1 MNENYD
7 FFEELYEEIIDEINS
22 TPLTTS
28 RLNDYSDIININ
40 ENIINTVFNI
50 RRYLEIN
57 DITSPIYSRSNE
69 YNSQE
74 YNAQEYIDNIY
85 SNIQPTI
92 ESNLLNSVFEFF
104 LDNSLN
110 FNENFNE
117 NFEDVKVTLTPEE
130 FNNFNKIQI
139 SNDNYENYK
148 KQCNICIEDYKIN
161 DFVTELPCKHLFHKE
176 CIENWLCKEK
186 ISCPVCRK
194 DCRKIS

>member
-7 FFEELYEEIIDEINS
+7 FFEELYEEMIDEINN

-57 DITSPIYSRSNE
+57 EATFPIRNQYRE
-69 YNSQE
+69 EVLYNSHF
-74 YNAQEYIDNIY
+74 DMH
-85 SNIQPTI
+85 SNTEPTI
-92 ESNLLNSVFEFF
+92 ESNLLNSLFDFF

-110 FNENFNE
+110 FNQNLYEDLQ
-117 NFEDVKVTLTPEE
+117 EDVKVTLTQEE
-130 FNNFNKIQI
+130 FNKFNKIRV
-139 SNDNYENYK
+139 SNDNYEKYN

-161 DFVTELPCKHLFHKE
+161 DFVIELPCKHLFHKE

-194 DCRKIS
+194 DCRNIESK

>member
-1 MNENYD
+1 MMNENYD
-7 FFEELYEEIIDEINS
+7 FFEELYEEMIDEINS
-22 TPLTTS
+22 RPLTTS

-57 DITSPIYSRSNE
+57 DITSPISNE
-69 YNSQE
+69 YDDTQD
-74 YNAQEYIDNIY
+74 YVDNIY

-110 FNENFNE
+110 FNEHFNE
-117 NFEDVKVTLTPEE
+117 NLEDIKVTLTQDE
-130 FNNFNKIQI
+130 FNKFNKIQI
-139 SNDNYENYK
+139 SNDNFEKYN
-148 KQCNICIEDYKIN
+148 KQCNVCIEDYKIN
-161 DFVTELPCKHLFHKE
+161 DFVIELPCKHLFHRE

-186 ISCPVCRK
+186 ISCPVCRT
-194 DCRKIS
+194 DCRVNK